1 MGTDRKVR
9 LSWLGS
15 GRAYEGRSGVDDPA
29 IIIDGDGARGPSPM
43 DTLLLG
49 VAACMGID
57 IQEILRKSRVPLD
70 ELDFVV
76 RGARADDHP
85 RRYTRVD
92 LDIAL
97 SGPRPG
103 DAARVERAVELSRDK
118 YCSALNSLRTDIRIT
133 TRIHNRTPASATAA
147 P

>member
-1 MGTDRKVR
+1 MGTDREVR
-9 LSWLGS
+9 LSWLSS
-15 GRAYEGRSGVDDPA
+15 GRAYAGGAGVDGPA
-29 IIIDGDGARGPSPM
+29 MTIDGDGALGPSPM

-57 IQEILRKSRVPLD
+57 IQEILRKSRVPLE

-76 RGARADDHP
+76 RGSRAEDHP
-85 RRYTRVD
+85 RRYTRIE

-97 SGPRPG
+97 SGPRPE
-103 DAARVERAVELSRDK
+103 DVARVERAVELSRDK
-118 YCSALNSLRTDIRIT
+118 YCSAINSLRTDIRVT
-133 TRIHNRTPASATAA
+133 TRIRNRTPAPALEA

>member
-1 MGTDRKVR
+1 METDREVR

-15 GRAYEGRSGVDDPA
+15 GRAYRGGAAGDGSA
-29 IIIDGDGARGPSPM
+29 MTIDGDGEHGPSPM

-57 IQEILRKSRVPLD
+57 IQEILRKSRVPL
-70 ELDFVV
+70 EQLDFVV

-85 RRYTRVD
+85 RRYTRID
-92 LDIAL
+92 LEIAVA
-97 SGPRPG
+97 GPRPE

-118 YCSALNSLRTDIRIT
+118 YCSALNSLRTDIRFT
-133 TRIHNRTPASATAA
+133 TRIRGCAPASASAA

>member
-1 MGTDRKVR
+1 MGRDRRVR

-15 GRAYEGRSGVDDPA
+15 GRAYEGRSEDGGPTLTV
-29 IIIDGDGARGPSPM
+29 DGDGALGPSPM

-57 IQEILRKSRVPLD
+57 IEEILRKGRVPL
-70 ELDFVV
+70 EKLDFTVF
-76 RGARADDHP
+76 GARAEDHP
-85 RRYTRVD
+85 RRYIRIDMDVSV
-92 LDIAL
+92 

-103 DAARVERAVELSRDK
+103 DAARVERAVELSRGK
-118 YCSALNSLRTDIRIT
+118 YCSALNSLRADVRVAV
-133 TRIHNRTPASATAA
+133 RVRNRAGDSVPPS

>member
-1 MGTDRKVR
+1 MATDREVR

-15 GRAYEGRSGVDDPA
+15 GRAYRGGAESGGSA
-29 IIIDGDGARGPSPM
+29 MTIDGDGEHGPSPM

-57 IQEILRKSRVPLD
+57 IQEILRKSRVPLE

-76 RGARADDHP
+76 RGSRADDHP

-92 LDIAL
+92 LDIAV
-97 SGPRPG
+97 SGPRPE

-118 YCSALNSLRTDIRIT
+118 YCSALNSLRTDIRFT
-133 TRIHNRTPASATAA
+133 TRIRNRTPATVPVA

>member
-1 MGTDRKVR
+1 MGADRKVH

-15 GRAYEGRSGVDDPA
+15 ARAYEGRSEDGGPA
-29 IIIDGDGARGPSPM
+29 VTIDGNGERGPSPM

-57 IQEILRKSRVPLD
+57 IEEILRKSRVPLE
-70 ELDFVV
+70 ELGFAV
-76 RGARADDHP
+76 RGSRAADHP
-85 RRYTRVD
+85 RRYTRID
-92 LDIAL
+92 MDITV
-97 SGPRPG
+97 SGPRPE

-133 TRIHNRTPASATAA
+133 TRIRNRTRASDPAPS
-147 P
+147 

>member
-1 MGTDRKVR
+1 MATDRKVS

-15 GRAYEGRSGVDDPA
+15 GRAYEGRSGADGPA
-29 IIIDGDGARGPSPM
+29 MTIDGDGARGPSPM

-70 ELDFVV
+70 ELEFVV
-76 RGARADDHP
+76 RGERAADHP

-92 LDIAL
+92 LEIAV
-97 SGPRPG
+97 SGPRPE

-118 YCSALNSLRTDIRIT
+118 YCSALNSLRTDILFT
-133 TRIHNRTPASATAA
+133 TRIRNRTPASALGA

>member
-1 MGTDRKVR
+1 MGMVREVR

-15 GRAYEGRSGVDDPA
+15 GRSYEGRSGVGDPA
-29 IIIDGDGARGPSPM
+29 TIIDGDGARGPSPM
-43 DTLLLG
+43 DTVLLG

-57 IQEILRKSRVPLD
+57 IQEILRKSRVPLE
-70 ELDFVV
+70 ELDFIV
-76 RGARADDHP
+76 RGSRAADHP
-85 RRYTRVD
+85 RRYTRID

-103 DAARVERAVELSRDK
+103 DEARVGRAVELSRDK
-118 YCSALNSLRTDIRIT
+118 YCSALNSLRTDIRVT
-133 TRIHNRTPASATAA
+133 TRIRSRTPISTLEV